1 VIDLLRRDGIIRV
14 GHKGAAA
21 LAPEN
26 TLRSLEKAI
35 EVGVDVVEFDVI
47 DSLVLAHSHDE
58 IPQEPASLDQALA
71 LMRPHGV
78 GLHVDVKSVGVE
90 REIVE
95 ALRRHELL
103 DRAYVTSVEIT
114 ALHRFAELEPGLP
127 RGLSYPPDHYDV
139 LSGWALAPVRLA
151 GAAALRQ
158 VLPRRIAGLLER
170 AQATIASLHYGVISR
185 ATVERCHALG
195 IPVIAWTVDSPALL
209 ARVQAAGVDAVVSN
223 DPRIFGA
230 TLSG

>member
-1 VIDLLRRDGIIRV
+1 MIDLLRGGGIIRV

-35 EVGVDVVEFDVI
+35 ELGVDVVEFDVI
-47 DSLVLAHSHDE
+47 ESLVVAHSQHE

-71 LMRPHGV
+71 LLRRHDVGV
-78 GLHVDVKSVGVE
+78 HVDVKAAGFE

-103 DRAYVTSVEIT
+103 ERAYVTTFEVP

-127 RGLSYPPDHYDV
+127 RGLSYPRDRYGV
-139 LSGWALAPVRLA
+139 SRRALAPVRLA
-151 GAAALRQ
+151 GAAALRRA
-158 VLPRRIAGLLER
+158 LPRRIATLLAR
-170 AQATIASLHYGVISR
+170 AEATIASLHHGVVSR

-230 TLSG
+230 TLSA

>member
-1 VIDLLRRDGIIRV
+1 MIDLLRGDGLIRV

-35 EVGVDVVEFDVI
+35 EVGVDIVEFDVI
-47 DSLVLAHSHDE
+47 ESLVVAHSQHE

-71 LMRPHGV
+71 LLRRHEVGV
-78 GLHVDVKSVGVE
+78 HVDVKAAGFE

-103 DRAYVTSVEIT
+103 ERAYVTTFEVP
-114 ALHRFAELEPGLP
+114 ALHRFAELEPDLP
-127 RGLSYPPDHYDV
+127 RGLSYPRDRYGV
-139 LSGWALAPVRLA
+139 SRGRALAPVRLA
-151 GAAALRQ
+151 GAAALRSA
-158 VLPRRIAGLLER
+158 LPRRIASLLAR
-170 AQATIASLHYGVISR
+170 AEATIASLHYGVVSR

-209 ARVQAAGVDAVVSN
+209 ARMQAAGVDAVVSN
-223 DPRIFGA
+223 DPRIFAA
-230 TLSG
+230 TLFA

>member
-1 VIDLLRRDGIIRV
+1 MIELLRGDGIIRV

-26 TLRSLEKAI
+26 TLRSLQTAI
-35 EVGVDVVEFDVI
+35 DVGVDVVEFDVI
-47 DSLVLAHSHDE
+47 DSLVVAHSHHE

-71 LMRPHGV
+71 LVRRHDVGV
-78 GLHVDVKSVGVE
+78 HVDVKSVGVE

-103 DRAYVTSVEIT
+103 DRAYVTTFEVP
-114 ALHRFAELEPGLP
+114 ALHRFAELEPSLP
-127 RGLSYPPDHYDV
+127 RGLSYPRDRYGV
-139 LSGWALAPVRLA
+139 SRGRALAPVRMG

-170 AQATIASLHYGVISR
+170 AQATVASLHYGVVSR
-185 ATVERCHALG
+185 ATVDRCHALG
-195 IPVIAWTVDSPALL
+195 IPVITWTVDTPALL
-209 ARVQAAGVDAVVSN
+209 ARVQDAGVDAVVSN
-223 DPRIFGA
+223 DPRIFRA
-230 TLSG
+230 TLSA

>member
-1 VIDLLRRDGIIRV
+1 VIELLRGEGMIRI

-26 TLRSLEKAI
+26 TLRSLEAAI
-35 EVGVDVVEFDVI
+35 EVGVDVVEFDVV
-47 DSLVLAHSHDE
+47 DSLVLAHSQHE

-71 LMRPHGV
+71 LLRRHDVGV
-78 GLHVDVKSVGVE
+78 HVDVKSVGVE

-103 DRAYVTSVEIT
+103 DRAYVTTFEVPV
-114 ALHRFAELEPGLP
+114 LHRFAELEPSLP
-127 RGLSYPPDHYDV
+127 RGLSYPRDRYGV
-139 LSGWALAPVRLA
+139 SRGRALAPLRLG

-158 VLPRRIAGLLER
+158 ALPRRIAGLLAR
-170 AQATIASLHYGVISR
+170 ARATVASLHYGVVTR

-209 ARVQAAGVDAVVSN
+209 ARMHAAGVDAVVSN

-230 TLSG
+230 TLPA